1 MIRLLLEPVNLL
13 ILDEPTNHLDM
24 RSKDVL
30 KEAIKEF
37 DGTVIVVSHDREFLD
52 GLVTKVY
59 EFGGGQ
65 VREHLGGI
73 YDFLQKKR
81 IDSLDKLSMS
91 AHFSSPVQEKKLSDR
106 AENNS
111 SKLTYEQQKEQQK
124 QIRRLEKSV
133 TDCENRIENLEAE
146 IAALEERMTT
156 PEGASDMKLYEEHTA
171 LKKQLDAVVEEWE
184 KVSMELEEMKNE

>member
-1 MIRLLLEPVNLL
+1 
-13 ILDEPTNHLDM
+13 
-24 RSKDVL
+24 
-30 KEAIKEF
+30 
-37 DGTVIVVSHDREFLD
+37 
-52 GLVTKVY
+52 
-59 EFGGGQ
+59 
-65 VREHLGGI
+65 
-73 YDFLQKKR
+73 
-81 IDSLDKLSMS
+81 MS
-91 AHFSSPVQEKKLSDR
+91 AYFSSPVQEKKLSDR